1 LSTLTRMRQSTL
13 KAMLA
18 FAFALLLA
26 GPFAASAGAQ
36 EEKSFDLPSAYVVA
50 DVQPD
55 GSVLVTEEITYDFS
69 GSFEGGYREI
79 PLKDGMSVED
89 VSVSEGGT
97 EYAPGASAELG
108 SSGATGTYG
117 TANLG
122 DSYRIVWHYRAW
134 HEERTFTVRY
144 RLEGLAVAYDDV
156 VDLYWQVWGD
166 EWQEPLDSLGATV
179 VLPEEAREGELKV
192 FGHPASVGGAT
203 SLGPDGISAS
213 GVSPRLDAVDVP
225 AGQFVEMRVVFPR
238 ELLSSTGGARVEPG
252 DGLQKILDQ
261 EAAEAREARQER
273 LGPLYGLLFI
283 GGIGGLTLILGI
295 VALLKGGRSGG
306 VWHRGGDSGGGFT
319 GGGGDG
325 GGGGGG
331 GGGGAW

>member
-1 LSTLTRMRQSTL
+1 M
-13 KAMLA
+13 
-18 FAFALLLA
+18 
-26 GPFAASAGAQ
+26 
-36 EEKSFDLPSAYVVA
+36 
-50 DVQPD
+50 
-55 GSVLVTEEITYDFS
+55 
-69 GSFEGGYREI
+69 
-79 PLKDGMSVED
+79 
-89 VSVSEGGT
+89 
-97 EYAPGASAELG
+97 
-108 SSGATGTYG
+108 
-117 TANLG
+117 G
-122 DSYRIVWHYRAW
+122 DSYRIVWHYRASD
-134 HEERTFTVRY
+134 EQRTFTVRY
-144 RLEGLAVAYDDV
+144 RLSGLAVAYDDV
-156 VDLYWQVWGD
+156 VDLYWQVWGE
-166 EWQEPLDSLGATV
+166 EWQEPLGSLEATV
-179 VLPEEAREGELKV
+179 VLPGEASKGEVKV
-192 FGHPASVGGAT
+192 FGRPASVSGET
-203 SLGPDGISAS
+203 SLGSDR
-213 GVSPRLDAVDVP
+213 VSPTLFAVEVP
-225 AGQFVEMRVVFPR
+225 PEQYVEMRVVFPR